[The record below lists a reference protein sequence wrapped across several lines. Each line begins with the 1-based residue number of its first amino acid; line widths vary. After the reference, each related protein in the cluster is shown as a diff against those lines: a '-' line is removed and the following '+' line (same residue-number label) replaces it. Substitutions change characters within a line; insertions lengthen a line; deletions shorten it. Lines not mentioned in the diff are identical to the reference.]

1 MQLLRQL
8 GRFKNFHRLYS
19 KSIDLQFWEFAFP
32 TCSVRQI
39 RAFTDNYIYFLRDSS
54 TEKVAVIDPGEAAPV
69 LTGLGQWGWKLD
81 YILAT
86 HHHFDHTG
94 GINELKDLYK
104 CPVVG
109 SSFGAK
115 RIPGIDIQLDDGA
128 NFDVGETKFT
138 MFHTH
143 GHTRDHIS
151 FASKQGEEQHILF
164 SGDTVF
170 AMGCGR
176 LFEGTAAQMFESLN
190 RVKALGPQTT
200 IFAAH
205 EYTLSN
211 AKFALCLEPGNT
223 DLQKR
228 AEWVEKQIAANE
240 PTVPFVLEDELL
252 TSPFF
257 RWQSNEIHRNLGLSA
272 PTELE
277 AFTAV
282 RRAKD
287 SF

>member
-1 MQLLRQL
+1 MQLLYQL
-8 GRFKNFHRLYS
+8 RRLLGSQRPYS
-19 KSIDLQFWEFAFP
+19 KLSNSPFWEYAFP
-32 TCSVRQI
+32 TCTVRQI
-39 RAFTDNYIYFLRDSS
+39 RAFTDNYIYVLRDSS
-54 TEKVAVIDPGEAAPV
+54 TEKVAVVDPGDAAPV
-69 LTGLGQWGWKLD
+69 LDGLKQWGWKLD

-94 GINELKDLYK
+94 GITELKGVYK

-109 SSFGAK
+109 SRFGAK

-128 NFDVGETKFT
+128 EFDVGETKFT

-143 GHTRDHIS
+143 GHTRDHVS
-151 FASKQGEEQHILF
+151 FASKQEEGQNILF

-176 LFEGTAAQMFESLN
+176 LFEGTPAQMFESLN
-190 RVKALGPQTT
+190 RVLEVGPNTT

-205 EYTLSN
+205 EYTMAN
-211 AKFALCLEPGNT
+211 AKFALSLEPNNKH
-223 DLQKR
+223 LQKR
-228 AEWVEKQIAANE
+228 VEWVKKQIANEE
-240 PTVPFVLEDELL
+240 PTVPFLLEDEIQ

-257 RWQSNEIHRNLGLSA
+257 RWESSEIHGNLGLNS
-272 PTELE
+272 PSKLE

-282 RRAKD
+282 RKAKD